1 MCVIHH
7 TVILQPL
14 GHVNSL
20 DVSRLLERPHV
31 QNELVG
37 DKTYK
42 TLCGTFE
49 TLVDSG
55 ACEHK

>member
-1 MCVIHH
+1 MRVIRH

-14 GHVNSL
+14 GHINSL

-42 TLCGTFE
+42 TLSGTFE
-49 TLVDSG
+49 TL
-55 ACEHK
+55 AN